1 MRTVPGSEIVGSAE
15 LRRRE
20 HKKRKKE
27 RKKERSQKR
36 EETGERKGG
45 AACQLYA
52 CVTLSRQFSPIISK
66 PGTGYLTIR

>member
-27 RKKERSQKR
+27 RKKEVKN
-36 EETGERKGG
+36 GRKLGRG
-45 AACQLYA
+45 RAAQPANFTHALHFR
-52 CVTLSRQFSPIISK
+52 VSFPPLSLSLEQA
-66 PGTGYLTIR
+66 T